1 MQKIIIAA
9 VSKNGVIGKAG
20 LVPWYSAEELK
31 HFKETTI
38 GFPIIMGRKTFESL
52 KESLKSRQN
61 IVISTRMN
69 PAEDKDDIKIFD
81 NLDLAFF
88 YCRDELN
95 AEKVFIIG
103 GGEIFD
109 QAIKYADEM
118 IISEMN
124 FEADGDVYFPE
135 IDYEVWQ
142 EESVTNYKDFS
153 VIVYKRKNDSDIPGI
168 HGLKSTLSI

>member
-9 VSKNGVIGKAG
+9 ISKNGVIGKAG

-31 HFKETTI
+31 HFKETTL
-38 GFPIIMGRKTFESL
+38 GSPVIMGRKTFESL
-52 KESLKSRQN
+52 RDSLKSRKN
-61 IVISTRMN
+61 IIISTQMK
-69 PAEDKDDIKIFD
+69 PASDKDDIKIFY
-81 NLDLAFF
+81 DLEKAYL
-88 YCRDELN
+88 YCRDELK

-109 QAIKYADEM
+109 QAIEHADEM

-124 FEADGDVYFPE
+124 FEVEGDVYFPE

-142 EESVTNYKDFS
+142 EKSVANYNDFS
-153 VIVYKRKNDSDIPGI
+153 VIVYERKN
-168 HGLKSTLSI
+168 

>member
-38 GFPIIMGRKTFESL
+38 GYPIIMGRKTFESL
-52 KESLKSRQN
+52 KESLKYRKN
-61 IVISTRMN
+61 IVLSTRMDPSGN
-69 PAEDKDDIKIFD
+69 NDDTKIF
-81 NLDLAFF
+81 NDLETAYF
-88 YCRDELN
+88 YCRDELK
-95 AEKVFIIG
+95 ADKVFIIG

-109 QAIKYADEM
+109 QTIDKADEM

-142 EESVTNYKDFS
+142 EKSVTNYTDFS
-153 VIVYKRKNDSDIPGI
+153 VILYRRKND
-168 HGLKSTLSI
+168 

>member
-9 VSKNGVIGKAG
+9 VSKNGIIGKAG

-38 GFPIIMGRKTFESL
+38 GFPIIMGRKTYESL
-52 KESLKSRQN
+52 KGSLKSRIN
-61 IVISTRMN
+61 IVISTRIN
-69 PAEDKDDIKIFD
+69 PEVNKDDIKIFD
-81 NLDLAFF
+81 DPETAYF
-88 YCRDELN
+88 YCSNELK

-109 QAIKYADEM
+109 QAIEKADEM

-142 EESVTNYKDFS
+142 EESVTNYNDFS
-153 VIVYKRKNDSDIPGI
+153 VIVYRRKNDSDIPGTK
-168 HGLKSTLSI
+168 GLKSTLSL